1 MVGENCSITKLWG
14 ISKPDLKPTE
24 ADAKILVGFGRGQ
37 TWHARSRHT
46 FLVHKTRA
54 VGGRMRIPVHNKL
67 RGDKLSLFPT
77 CTALRMVEAAAQD
90 HCPVHELGLELW
102 KSLTRT
108 SKTAGHTHK

>member
-37 TWHARSRHT
+37 TWHARSRRT

-54 VGGRMRIPVHNKL
+54 VGRRMQHTRAQQTQRGQAEPVPYLHSPVD
-67 RGDKLSLFPT
+67 RGGYSSGSLPSLCAWFGAVEVSDKDLQNSWP
-77 CTALRMVEAAAQD
+77 
-90 HCPVHELGLELW
+90 
-102 KSLTRT
+102 
-108 SKTAGHTHK
+108 HT